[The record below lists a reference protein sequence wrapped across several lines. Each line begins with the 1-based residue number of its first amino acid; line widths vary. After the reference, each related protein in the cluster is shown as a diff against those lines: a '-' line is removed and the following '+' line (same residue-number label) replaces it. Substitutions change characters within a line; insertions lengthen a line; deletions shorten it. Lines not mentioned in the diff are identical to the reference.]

1 MKEDWKAPIR
11 EALLKEGD
19 VEKLKIVK
27 VYSGCNGL
35 GTIYIYHSFEEGPF
49 GLTTRYMSL
58 ELRHNLGKVLGTQNY
73 PTLRL
78 AFPHC
83 VLCFNP
89 IKGTLNI
96 VVYT

>member
-49 GLTTRYMSL
+49 GLTTRYMGS
-58 ELRHNLGKVLGTQNY
+58 ELRYGLGKVLGTQNRLI
-73 PTLRL
+73 LRL
-78 AFPHC
+78 ASHHC
-83 VLCFNP
+83 VLCLNP
-89 IKGTLNI
+89 IKGILNTCI
-96 VVYT
+96 